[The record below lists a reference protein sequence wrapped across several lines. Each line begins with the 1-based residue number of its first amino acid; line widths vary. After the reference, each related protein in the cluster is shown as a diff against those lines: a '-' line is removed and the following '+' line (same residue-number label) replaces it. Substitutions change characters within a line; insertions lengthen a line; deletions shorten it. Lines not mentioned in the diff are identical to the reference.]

1 MKKALIAIITLGLM
15 AMAGCTVNNR
25 QTDINFEAGHD
36 MKVDA
41 SGAKHSTDT
50 AQTADGDFSGLIEAV
65 KAWADKN
72 IAGIVDK
79 LDVGDEIVIPDG
91 VPDPPEGPAAVNP
104 GQGEFEEVE

>member
-1 MKKALIAIITLGLM
+1 M

-41 SGAKHSTDT
+41 SGATNATDT

-65 KAWADKN
+65 KTWADKN
-72 IAGIVDK
+72 ISDIVDK
-79 LDVGDEIVIPDG
+79 LDVGDEIVIPDV
-91 VPDPPEGPAAVNP
+91 VPDEPDGPAAVTP
-104 GQGEFEEVE
+104 AGQGEFEEVE